1 MRAMEPKPPEALFAE
16 LQGEQLSAVT
26 FVQDY
31 LQLCFDGPRINVTS
45 PLTVED
51 GGTVIKSWEAG
62 FRDLLCAQIAKKID
76 RLEFR
81 AEQALVISFTDGARL
96 TVSLR
101 REDYTSE
108 AFYAHGFKDNQWFY
122 A

>member
-1 MRAMEPKPPEALFAE
+1 MKPKPPEALFAE

-31 LQLCFDGPRINVTS
+31 LQLWFDGPGINVTS

-51 GGTVIKSWEAG
+51 GEAAVTSWHAG
-62 FRDLLCAQIAKKID
+62 FRDLLCAQIAK
-76 RLEFR
+76 RVARVEFR
-81 AEQALVISFTDGARL
+81 AEQALVVYFTDGARL

-101 REDYTSE
+101 REDCTSPE
-108 AFYAHGFKDNQWFY
+108 AFVAHGFKDNQWFF